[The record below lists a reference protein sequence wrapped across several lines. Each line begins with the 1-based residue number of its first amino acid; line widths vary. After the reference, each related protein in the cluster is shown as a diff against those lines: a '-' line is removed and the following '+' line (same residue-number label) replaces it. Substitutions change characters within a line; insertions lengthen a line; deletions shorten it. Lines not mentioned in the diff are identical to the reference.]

1 MAWIKQSGNLRYV
14 LAGYAGAGKTTL
26 AKSLSKKIGGIM
38 FLAYTGKA
46 ANVLREKGCDNVR
59 TIHAAIYKKEGD
71 DEDEP
76 HFTLNLD
83 SDLRRAKLVIVDEY
97 SMLPVELRQD
107 IEKLAKKVLYLGDP
121 FQLPPVNG
129 ECDLQPDFFITEI
142 HRQALDSPI
151 IRYATDVREGRGL
164 QFVTLPEFT
173 YQPQGLIDAADY
185 DNADQIIVG
194 RNDTRRAWNARFRQ
208 KLGFSGT
215 FPVKGDKLICTK
227 NNKESGL
234 FNGMIGYADKD
245 AVQGDEHGDTLL
257 LDFDGREELRV
268 WAGPFRGE
276 EKPLKRHLNAID
288 RFDYAYAITC
298 HKSQGSEFGSV
309 LIYDQPVG
317 RTDRDRARWRYT
329 AITRGKN
336 KVTLVKPTQK
346 VTR

>member
-1 MAWIKQSGNLRYV
+1 MKQSGNLRYV

-46 ANVLREKGCDNVR
+46 ANVLREKGCENVR
-59 TIHAAIYKKEGD
+59 TIHSAIYRLEGE
-71 DEDEP
+71 DEGEP

-83 SDLRRAKLVIVDEY
+83 SDIKNAKLVIIDEY

-107 IEKLAKKVLYLGDP
+107 IEKLARKVLYLGDP

-164 QFVTLPEFT
+164 QFVSLPEFT
-173 YQPQGLIDAADY
+173 YQPQAQIAPELY
-185 DNADQIIVG
+185 EQADQIIVG
-194 RNDTRRAWNARFRQ
+194 RNDTRRMWNARFRA
-208 KLGFSGT
+208 KKGFDYNGE
-215 FPVKGDKLICTK
+215 FPCMDDKLICIK

-234 FNGMIGYADKD
+234 FNGMIGVATDD
-245 AVQGDEHGDTLL
+245 AVTDGDHIVMV
-257 LDFDGREELRV
+257 DFSDGKLSLKNV
-268 WAGPFRGE
+268 KAWAGVFRGE
-276 EKPLKRHLNAID
+276 EQGAKFTYGLD

-298 HKSQGSEFGSV
+298 HKSQGSEFDSV